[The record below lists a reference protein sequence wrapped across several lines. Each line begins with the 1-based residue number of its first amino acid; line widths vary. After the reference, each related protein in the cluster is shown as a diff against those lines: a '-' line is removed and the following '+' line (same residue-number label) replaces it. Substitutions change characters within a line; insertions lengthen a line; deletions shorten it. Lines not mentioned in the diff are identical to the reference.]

1 MGLMP
6 GLPTRDTYAD
16 DNAATFVVRVVCDG
30 VEGSPLVDKEVIWLK
45 PVAVGPTMFP
55 STPKHLQLMTGEPTI
70 VVIDELKAN
79 HHTSTVTGQ
88 EWLVAEVSDVDG
100 VPGPDIVVQWGGPMI
115 TTDPPVPVTV
125 PVDCST
131 GPLNQCM
138 TYQVDEPHG
147 QVDVIADLQVMC
159 PPYTLPGL
167 YSIVI
172 KGIDAPLPPYGE
184 AKPSDNASRSVIK
197 VWCGVPNP
205 DAGIPDTIDDA
216 SGLYPRWTIFQS
228 EGDDRKSFKSPPSIA
243 SDTGYVERTIDLQCF
258 WMDANGAPDI
268 NGDGVIS
275 AQESRADPDMPPG
288 IDDDGD
294 CLADCCLR
302 STQPPCGLRRHAHA
316 APCCPVSAVQRGAK
330 PHPVRQG
337 R

>member
-1 MGLMP
+1 MVQNLQVSCSAPGEGLVVLKNILWPINGPLMP

-55 STPKHLQLMTGEPTI
+55 STPKHLQLMTGELTI
-70 VVIDELKAN
+70 VTIDELKAN

-100 VPGPDIVVQWGGPMI
+100 VPGPDIMVQWGGPLV

-138 TYQVDEPHG
+138 TYQVEEPHG

-159 PPYTLPGL
+159 PPYDAAGL
-167 YSIVI
+167 VF
-172 KGIDAPLPPYGE
+172 D
-184 AKPSDNASRSVIK
+184 RH
-197 VWCGVPNP
+197 
-205 DAGIPDTIDDA
+205 
-216 SGLYPRWTIFQS
+216 Q
-228 EGDDRKSFKSPPSIA
+228 GDRCA
-243 SDTGYVERTIDLQCF
+243 T
-258 WMDANGAPDI
+258 
-268 NGDGVIS
+268 
-275 AQESRADPDMPPG
+275 
-288 IDDDGD
+288 
-294 CLADCCLR
+294 
-302 STQPPCGLRRHAHA
+302 
-316 APCCPVSAVQRGAK
+316 SAVWRGKAQRQRQPQRYQGV
-330 PHPVRQG
+330 VRRSQP
-337 R
+337 